1 MSKSSRSTQPASSD
15 VIEIRNYPAS
25 LIHDHVSSDDGS
37 VFQTLSFRFKNAWA
51 SLILPEGSVSQSV
64 TRNGKTIEGRQN
76 VLLGNPEQIRNVS
89 VLKDDDTYQR
99 TPMFNRSILSAIS
112 ESRQE
117 YLRSI
122 AVYRKEHAHA

>member
-1 MSKSSRSTQPASSD
+1 MAKNNHTPSPASSG
-15 VIEIRNYPAS
+15 VVVIRNYPAS
-25 LIHDHVSSDDGS
+25 LIHEHVSSDDGS
-37 VFQTLSFRFKNAWA
+37 VFKTLSFRFKDAWA

-122 AVYRKEHAHA
+122 AV

>member
-1 MSKSSRSTQPASSD
+1 MAKNNHTPSQASSD
-15 VIEIRNYPAS
+15 VVVIRNYPAS
-25 LIHDHVSSDDGS
+25 LIHEHVSSDDGS
-37 VFQTLSFRFKNAWA
+37 VFKTLSFRFKDAWA

-64 TRNGKTIEGRQN
+64 TRNGKTIERRQN

-122 AVYRKEHAHA
+122 AV

>member
-1 MSKSSRSTQPASSD
+1 MSKSNRSTQSACSD

-25 LIHDHVSSDDGS
+25 LIHDHVSSEDGS

-122 AVYRKEHAHA
+122 AV

>member
-1 MSKSSRSTQPASSD
+1 MAKNNHTPSPASSD
-15 VIEIRNYPAS
+15 VVVIRNYPAS
-25 LIHDHVSSDDGS
+25 LIHEHVSSDDGS
-37 VFQTLSFRFKNAWA
+37 VFKTLSFRFKDAWA

-64 TRNGKTIEGRQN
+64 TRNGKTIERRQN

-122 AVYRKEHAHA
+122 AV

>member
-1 MSKSSRSTQPASSD
+1 MSRSSRSTQPASSD

-64 TRNGKTIEGRQN
+64 TRKGKSIEGRQN
-76 VLLGNPEQIRNVS
+76 VLLGDPEQIRNVS

-122 AVYRKEHAHA
+122 AV

>member
-1 MSKSSRSTQPASSD
+1 MSKSSRSTQPTSSD

-25 LIHDHVSSDDGS
+25 LIHDHVSSEDGS
-37 VFQTLSFRFKNAWA
+37 VFKTLSFRFKDAWA

-64 TRNGKTIEGRQN
+64 TRKGKTIEGRQN

-122 AVYRKEHAHA
+122 AV

>member
-1 MSKSSRSTQPASSD
+1 MPKSNRSTQSASSD

-122 AVYRKEHAHA
+122 AV